1 MNLERVNLTADT
13 TEEQILQLRSYL
25 FQLVEQIETVLD
37 FIDESNLSERFLK
50 RINGMEQNIE
60 SIREEMEERQQ
71 ALVVYVNRQIKAL
84 NSDATTK
91 EEG

>member
-1 MNLERVNLTADT
+1 MNLERVNLTANT
-13 TEEQILQLRSYL
+13 PEEQILQLRSYL

-71 ALVVYVNRQIKAL
+71 AMVVYVNRQIKAL
-84 NSDATTK
+84 NSDATTE